1 METKQAFWPPDHGD
15 ECGITTSSVLSVD
28 GESGTTSSASATLP
42 PGRGQRPER
51 SETSAAKNGALTPH
65 PGELLVAE
73 TSYTNGVGAAEATNA
88 DDRSAL
94 RHEAQHSERLEED
107 TASGFERLDVPAREP
122 SEGEG
127 TGGRSPGGKALHEQE
142 TAAGAKA
149 LVAAR
154 EEELARAKRTASELE
169 SALGEIRSEA
179 QQLREM
185 LAMEKSTTRQQMAQL
200 ASLR

>member
-1 METKQAFWPPDHGD
+1 MDIKQAFWPPDHGD
-15 ECGITTSSVLSVD
+15 ECGVTTSSVLSVD
-28 GESGTTSSASATLP
+28 GEAGNTSSASATLP
-42 PGRGQRPER
+42 PGGGQRPER

-65 PGELLVAE
+65 PGELFVE

-88 DDRSAL
+88 DDRSAS
-94 RHEAQHSERLEED
+94 RHEAQHSEGLEEGM
-107 TASGFERLDVPAREP
+107 ASGFERLDVSAREP
-122 SEGEG
+122 SEGEV

-149 LVAAR
+149 LMAAR

-169 SALGEIRSEA
+169 SALGESRSEA

-185 LAMEKSTTRQQMAQL
+185 LATEKSTTRQQTTQL